1 MASVLTQQQLQIE
14 GMTCDH
20 CVKRVTS
27 ALEALEGVDSVTVDL
42 ETGQAT
48 VEYDASTVGRRDM
61 ADAVEDAGYAVIDDP
76 PDTVSPSKSSG
87 TSSDPDDGVPADAAP
102 VKRERLQFAVDG
114 MTCANC
120 VIAVENSLKSIPGLS
135 AAVVNLANEKAMVE
149 YNPLESDVQDI
160 FRVVKE
166 AGYQPKA
173 LRTAEDVEENDRK
186 ARRWLIWAALAA
198 APVAALAWFKPWIPV
213 EEGSARWISFVFAT
227 LVQFSAGLIFYRGA
241 YHSLRNRAA
250 NMDVLVAM
258 GITAAYGYSTLTLL
272 LPSYFAGQPHFF
284 EAAAVLIVF
293 VRFGKWLEARARGR
307 AYETLSSL
315 LELEADHAVRVT
327 TDGEQSI
334 PASQVA
340 TGDLLRVRPGEKIPV
355 DGEVVEGQSAVDES
369 MLTGESVPVEKT
381 VGDRVTGATVNQSG
395 VITLR
400 ATRVGGDT
408 VLSQI
413 VRMVEDAQ
421 ADRAPIQRFAD
432 RVSNVFVPIVVSI
445 ALVSFVLWMWVAG
458 AEFVFAFTAAIS
470 VLVIACP
477 CALGLATPTAIMVG
491 SGLGLRRGILFKR
504 ASVLEHIAHIDTV
517 LLDKTGTLTTGE
529 MTVAA
534 VHSMNDRPDLLRLA
548 ASLENASTHPLARAV
563 VREARSRQIEL
574 GEATDVQEVPG
585 QGLSGSLEGHR
596 VLVGNLR
603 WMETQQIPLSAEI
616 LEQLDTLRQKGET
629 PVLVAIDGELEGVV
643 SLSDTLK
650 TGSAEALAGLKALGL
665 TVKMVTGDT
674 EQTAHALAQ
683 QVEQTA
689 GTPLDSIYTQ
699 VRPEDKI
706 DIVRTEQSETLRVA
720 MVGDGIND
728 APALAQAD
736 VGIAIGSGT
745 DVAKETGDVILM
757 HDDLNDVVRAVTLG
771 QKTLRKIQQNLFWAL
786 IYNVMGI
793 PIAAG
798 ILYPFTGWLLPPAFA
813 GLAMALSSVS
823 VVSNSL
829 LLKRVRLD
837 SSPNV

>member
-1 MASVLTQQQLQIE
+1 MALLTQHRLQIE

-27 ALEALEGVDSVTVDL
+27 ALQNLDGVDSVVVDL
-42 ETGQAT
+42 ESGQANVT
-48 VEYDASTVGRRDM
+48 YDASAVGLQDIVASVQNAGYTVVTNPDNRISSGKPSDEDSDSGNP
-61 ADAVEDAGYAVIDDP
+61 APVEDP
-76 PDTVSPSKSSG
+76 R
-87 TSSDPDDGVPADAAP
+87 

-120 VIAVENSLKSIPGLS
+120 VTAVENSLKSISGLS
-135 AAVVNLANEKAMVE
+135 AAVVNLANEKATVE

-160 FRVVKE
+160 FRVVRE
-166 AGYQPKA
+166 AGYQPKV

-186 ARRWLIWAALAA
+186 AKRWLLWATVLA

-213 EEGSARWISFVFAT
+213 EESSARWISFVFAT

-258 GITAAYGYSTLTLL
+258 GITAAYGYSTLTVLF
-272 LPSYFAGQPHFF
+272 PAFFTGQPHFF

-315 LELEADHAVRVT
+315 LQLEADRAVKVT
-327 TDGEQSI
+327 EKGEHST
-334 PASQVA
+334 PASQVV

-381 VGDRVTGATVNQSG
+381 KGDRVTGATVNQSG

-413 VRMVEDAQ
+413 VRMVEEAQ

-445 ALVSFVLWMWVAG
+445 AFITFVIWMGVVG
-458 AEFVFAFTAAIS
+458 SEFVFAFTAAIS

-534 VHSMNDRPDLLRLA
+534 VHSMNNHPDLLRLA

-563 VREARSRQIEL
+563 VQEARSRQIEL
-574 GEATDVQEVPG
+574 GNATDVQEVPG
-585 QGLSGSLEGHR
+585 QGLSGILEDHR
-596 VLVGNLR
+596 ILVGNLR
-603 WMETQQIPLSAEI
+603 WMETHQIHLSAGF
-616 LEQLDTLRQKGET
+616 LEQLDTLRQNGKT
-629 PVLVAIDGELEGVV
+629 PVLVAIDGELAGVL

-650 TGSAEALAGLKALGL
+650 TGSAEALAGLKRLGL
-665 TVKMVTGDT
+665 SVKMVTGDT
-674 EQTAHALAQ
+674 EQTARALAQ
-683 QVEQTA
+683 QVEQAA
-689 GTPLDSIYTQ
+689 GVPLDSLYTQ
-699 VRPEDKI
+699 VRPEEKI
-706 DIVRTEQSETLRVA
+706 DIVRTEQSEKHRVA

-757 HDDLNDVVRAVTLG
+757 HDDLNDVVRSVTLG
-771 QKTLRKIQQNLFWAL
+771 QRTLRKIQQNLFWAL

-798 ILYPFTGWLLPPAFA
+798 ILYPFFGWLLPPAFA

-829 LLKRVRLD
+829 LLKRIRLD
-837 SSPNV
+837 SSSEL